1 MWLTFET
8 KIYSNKKLLKMKKL
22 MFYAVIAFMM
32 LSFIPSQSK
41 AAKNTKAVTTAT
53 TKSIESTDAAQL
65 AARLDEIKAMDMSTL
80 SRSEKKELRNE
91 VKTIRSTQDTTYVVH
106 HHHGMYFGVGGVL
119 VVILIII
126 LIV

>member
-1 MWLTFET
+1 
-8 KIYSNKKLLKMKKL
+8 
-22 MFYAVIAFMM
+22 MFYAVIAIMM

-41 AAKNTKAVTTAT
+41 AANNTETGTTAT

-65 AARLDEIKAMDMSTL
+65 AARLDEIKAMDMSKL

-91 VKTIRSTQDTTYVVH
+91 VKTIKSTQDETYVIHH
-106 HHHGMYFGVGGVL
+106 HHHGIYLGVGGVL
-119 VVILIII
+119 VVVLIII

>member
-1 MWLTFET
+1 
-8 KIYSNKKLLKMKKL
+8 

-41 AAKNTKAVTTAT
+41 AANNTKTVTTAT

-65 AARLDEIKAMDMSTL
+65 AARLDEIKAMDISTL
-80 SRSEKKELRNE
+80 SRSEKKELRSE
-91 VKTIRSTQDTTYVVH
+91 VKTIKSTQDATLVVH
-106 HHHGMYFGVGGVL
+106 HHHGMYLGVGGVI
-119 VVILIII
+119 VVIIIII

>member
-1 MWLTFET
+1 M
-8 KIYSNKKLLKMKKL
+8 KIYSNKKLFKMKKL
-22 MFYAVIAFMM
+22 MFYAVIAIMM

-41 AAKNTKAVTTAT
+41 AANNTETGTTAT

-65 AARLDEIKAMDMSTL
+65 AARLDEIKAMDMSKL

-91 VKTIRSTQDTTYVVH
+91 VKTIKSTQDETYVVH
-106 HHHGMYFGVGGVL
+106 HHHGIYLGVGGVL
-119 VVILIII
+119 VVVLIII